1 VIPNAGRILGSPA
14 DEIPSEPCD
23 AQPDEYDVAV
33 AVDRIMTDTTF
44 DIRRLASRW
53 AGLRS
58 FVADKTP
65 VVGFDPASEG
75 FFWLAGQGGYGI
87 QTSAGMGRLSTALAL
102 GQPVPA
108 DMAALGLTAT
118 HVAPDRTGL
127 DRRQPG

>member
-1 VIPNAGRILGSPA
+1 
-14 DEIPSEPCD
+14 
-23 AQPDEYDVAV
+23 
-33 AVDRIMTDTTF
+33 MTDTTF

-108 DMAALGLTAT
+108 DRDTDSYANAHSEDHALAVQVGARP
-118 HVAPDRTGL
+118 AW
-127 DRRQPG
+127 

>member
-1 VIPNAGRILGSPA
+1 
-14 DEIPSEPCD
+14 
-23 AQPDEYDVAV
+23 

-87 QTSAGMGRLSTALAL
+87 QTSAGMGRLSAALAL

-108 DMAALGLTAT
+108 DMTALGLTAA
-118 HVAPDRTGL
+118 HVAPDRIGL
-127 DRRQPG
+127 DRQLPG